1 MTFSFEKISSD
12 IFNSVSSK
20 IRLQILR
27 LLDVKG
33 SLPYTE
39 IMFSLKLDP
48 VRDAGKFVY
57 HLKNL
62 MEPGLITL
70 DKDKKKYMITDLGIE
85 VIKFARELEE
95 YVAIKKGKLYVRT
108 SRFSIEEFNKER
120 IINSLTTEANTPYD
134 LAEEIATEA
143 EERLIQLRTTYLTA
157 PLIRE
162 FVNSI
167 LIEKG
172 LDEYR
177 HKLTR
182 LGMPIYDV
190 YQLFKTTGQKGFN
203 VEKIIYDSGS
213 SVIEEYALLT
223 SLPRD
228 IADSHLSGSL
238 HITDLNYWPLK
249 PNEVVHD
256 IRFFFKNGLSD
267 LRNFK
272 TFESALEA
280 LRMIYLATK
289 AESYGEQSIDM
300 FNIFLAPFVE
310 KIDKEKT
317 KDALKFF
324 FYNLHHNQMI
334 NVNQKGI
341 SLCLEP
347 VMPSFLKNVK
357 AIGPKGKIS
366 GTYGDFEEES
376 QLLFDLI
383 LEVFAES
390 SQTKPFINP
399 HPIIKVRGNFLKK
412 RDSKQKLLKAFRM
425 ASKIGLPY
433 FMFLGDDERICFSAS
448 GSRLDNNWSKNWEID
463 CLRTGNMATIFINL
477 PRIVYESNQ
486 NEQKLN
492 NILENLML
500 MVKRAFIEKRKTIR
514 KRSRQNLL
522 PFLSGQSTDNQ
533 YFNEDNATYTFS
545 FIGLYEAVRAY
556 TGSSITKED
565 GIDFGLEIINRMKDH
580 VKIFSQETDL
590 RFVLA
595 QSAQENASARLAEL
609 DIERFGRANAKVSGM
624 RSNPF
629 YNDVPIIPLTER
641 TTLEKRLEIDRKFQD
656 LLNGGHISLIC
667 LDEKEHDAANM
678 SSLAKKIIDKKIEFF
693 AFANTYTFCKKC
705 NSTSRGIKSRC
716 PSCNSSSTEYF
727 GRSSSLIIPF
737 NMWNEAKRRI
747 MNKWVRYSPRSKRR
761 KVN

>member
-1 MTFSFEKISSD
+1 
-12 IFNSVSSK
+12 
-20 IRLQILR
+20 
-27 LLDVKG
+27 
-33 SLPYTE
+33 
-39 IMFSLKLDP
+39 
-48 VRDAGKFVY
+48 
-57 HLKNL
+57 
-62 MEPGLITL
+62 
-70 DKDKKKYMITDLGIE
+70 
-85 VIKFARELEE
+85 
-95 YVAIKKGKLYVRT
+95 
-108 SRFSIEEFNKER
+108 
-120 IINSLTTEANTPYD
+120 
-134 LAEEIATEA
+134 
-143 EERLIQLRTTYLTA
+143 
-157 PLIRE
+157 
-162 FVNSI
+162 
-167 LIEKG
+167 
-172 LDEYR
+172 
-177 HKLTR
+177 
-182 LGMPIYDV
+182 
-190 YQLFKTTGQKGFN
+190 
-203 VEKIIYDSGS
+203 
-213 SVIEEYALLT
+213 
-223 SLPRD
+223 
-228 IADSHLSGSL
+228 
-238 HITDLNYWPLK
+238 
-249 PNEVVHD
+249 
-256 IRFFFKNGLSD
+256 
-267 LRNFK
+267 
-272 TFESALEA
+272 
-280 LRMIYLATK
+280 
-289 AESYGEQSIDM
+289 
-300 FNIFLAPFVE
+300 
-310 KIDKEKT
+310 
-317 KDALKFF
+317 
-324 FYNLHHNQMI
+324 MI

-347 VMPSFLKNVK
+347 IIPSFLKNVK
-357 AIGPKGKIS
+357 AVGPKGKIS

-390 SQTKPFINP
+390 SLTKPFINP

-433 FMFLGDDERICFSAS
+433 FMFLGDDERISFSAS

-533 YFNEDNATYTFS
+533 YFNEDSATYTFS
-545 FIGLYEAVRAY
+545 FIGLHEAVRAY
-556 TGSSITKED
+556 TSSSITKED
-565 GIDFGLEIINRMKDH
+565 GINFGLEIVNRMKDH
-580 VKIFSQETDL
+580 VKMFSQETDL

-609 DIERFGRANAKVSGM
+609 DIERYGRANAKVSGM
-624 RSNPF
+624 KSNPF

-641 TTLEKRLEIDRKFQD
+641 TTLEKRLEIDKKFQD
-656 LLNGGHISLIC
+656 LLKGGHISLIC

-705 NSTSRGIKSRC
+705 NSTSRGIKSKC
-716 PSCNSSSTEYF
+716 PSCNSSSTEHF

-737 NMWNEAKRRI
+737 DMWNEAKRRI

-761 KVN
+761 NVN

>member
-1 MTFSFEKISSD
+1 MTLSFEKISSD

-20 IRLQILR
+20 IRLQIIR

-70 DKDKKKYMITDLGIE
+70 DKDKKKYMITDLGRE

-108 SRFSIEEFNKER
+108 SRFSIEDFNKEK
-120 IINSLTTEANTPYD
+120 IINSLATEANIPYD

-190 YQLFKTTGQKGFN
+190 NQLLKNTGQKGFN
-203 VEKIIYDSGS
+203 VEKIIYASGS

-249 PNEVVHD
+249 PNEIAHD

-272 TFESALEA
+272 TFGGALEA
-280 LRMIYLATK
+280 LRMIYLSTK

-300 FNIFLAPFVE
+300 FNIFLAPFIE
-310 KIDKEKT
+310 KIDKEKI
-317 KDALKFF
+317 KEALKFF

-390 SQTKPFINP
+390 SQIKPFINP

-412 RDSKQKLLKAFRM
+412 RDLKQKLLKAFRM

-433 FMFLGDDERICFSAS
+433 FMFLGDDERISFSAS

-477 PRIVYESNQ
+477 PRIVYESKQ

-533 YFNEDNATYTFS
+533 YFNEESATYTFS

-556 TGSSITKED
+556 TSSSITKED

-580 VKIFSQETDL
+580 VKMFSQETDL

-609 DIERFGRANAKVSGM
+609 DIERYGRANAKVSGM

-641 TTLEKRLEIDRKFQD
+641 TILEKRLEIERKFQD

-693 AFANTYTFCKKC
+693 AFATTYTFCKKC
-705 NSTSRGIKSRC
+705 NSTSRGIKSKC

-761 KVN
+761 KVS